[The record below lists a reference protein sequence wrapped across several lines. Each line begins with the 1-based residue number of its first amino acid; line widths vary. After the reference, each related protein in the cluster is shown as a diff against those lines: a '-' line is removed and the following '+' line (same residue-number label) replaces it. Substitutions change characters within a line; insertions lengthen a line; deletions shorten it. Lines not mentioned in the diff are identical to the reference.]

1 MVSLFA
7 SVCVLVSCT
16 GSSTQG
22 DRAQGIKTA
31 QIEAICREA
40 RGQILTI
47 RGGEDIALL
56 QCERQSDG
64 DGGYVMVFSFN
75 DNLEWYS
82 LMTTMPTEDLVFTI
96 PLGLVAYAF
105 GRAGVSPANFSQV
118 VISFV
123 TSNSN
128 APSSYGSAHEHFMDI
143 SSRWSAPSMG
153 MDTHC
158 TGCDLGCCRC
168 SNIEPNLTRG
178 LREST

>member
-56 QCERQSDG
+56 QCELQSDG
-64 DGGYVMVFSFN
+64 DGGSVMVFSFN

-82 LMTTMPTEDLVFTI
+82 LLTTMPTEDLVFTI

-118 VISFV
+118 VISFDDGPGTV
-123 TSNSN
+123 YTVEPDDLLDALAADDEEEFRSALLTLRDTMTITTS
-128 APSSYGSAHEHFMDI
+128 
-143 SSRWSAPSMG
+143 R
-153 MDTHC
+153 
-158 TGCDLGCCRC
+158 
-168 SNIEPNLTRG
+168 
-178 LREST
+178 